1 METAIRGAT
10 RRWGARALAGLLG
23 VTLRSGT
30 KASAYAPTP
39 AEVLAGAANR
49 ANRVPRRH
57 AGNLRR
63 GRTEDELVTLGHT
76 SLRSATA
83 CWKQG
88 EPQGVIAINAT
99 VRDVMTT
106 SVVAVRKDASFKEMV
121 AMLRSRRI
129 SAFPVLDDQGRVIG
143 VVSEG
148 DLLVKEAVQAD
159 GASLLAALRHLRE
172 DDKAAGVTA
181 GDLMTG
187 PAVTIGPDA
196 PVEEAARLMYDRRVK
211 RLPVVNT
218 AGLLLGIISRVDV
231 LTVFN
236 RPDEDIRDEVVHQVL
251 PGITLVDP
259 KDFTVVVSDGIV
271 TIGGE
276 RQPDELGRAIMNAI
290 RHVQGVVAVRDR
302 LGGPGG
308 R

>member
-1 METAIRGAT
+1 MAI
-10 RRWGARALAGLLG
+10 
-23 VTLRSGT
+23 S
-30 KASAYAPTP
+30 
-39 AEVLAGAANR
+39 
-49 ANRVPRRH
+49 
-57 AGNLRR
+57 
-63 GRTEDELVTLGHT
+63 
-76 SLRSATA
+76 
-83 CWKQG
+83 
-88 EPQGVIAINAT
+88 AT

-121 AMLRSRRI
+121 AMLSSRRI

-148 DLLVKEAVQAD
+148 DMLVKEAVQAD

-172 DDKAAGVTA
+172 DNKAAGITA

-218 AGLLLGIISRVDV
+218 AGRLLGIISRVDV

-236 RPDEDIRDEVVHQVL
+236 RPDEDIRDEVVHRAL

-259 KDFTVVVSDGIV
+259 KDFTVAVSDGIV

-276 RQPDELGRAIMNAI
+276 RQSDELGRTVMDAI

-302 LGGPGG
+302 LSGPGG